1 MTSPVIVAGAGPTGL
16 TLAAELRIAGVPV
29 VLLERDPVPRGESR
43 GMGLHARTVEVLHQR
58 GAGHRFRTP
67 DTPVWPRLHFSLF
80 WLDLSEV
87 GDDAYTLAVP
97 QWRTEQVLEEWVTE
111 LGADIRR
118 GHEVTGVEQ
127 TEDEVVVRVRGPEGE
142 YTLPGA
148 YLVGA
153 DGGHSTVRKLSG
165 FAFPGTGSTFY
176 GVLGDLAVP
185 PGGTADYRVNLY
197 PGGLYAEV
205 PLEGGT
211 KLRLM
216 TTEFDVE
223 PPEPGT
229 PVTDD
234 ELRAAVKRLT
244 GSEREF
250 DTTLWR
256 SRFGNAT
263 RIAEQ
268 YRIGRVFL
276 AGDAAHVHYP
286 IGGQGL
292 NTGVQDA
299 VNLGWKLAA
308 AVRGDAPDG
317 LLDTYHA
324 ERHPVGSQVCMNT
337 QAQIALMHPLDSVGP
352 LRELFGELTE
362 LPEVNRYLLEMVT
375 GTGFRYELPYAGE
388 YAGAPH
394 ELLGRRVP
402 DLPLRPASNADGGDG
417 GDGADGGGPESIATA
432 LHSGRAVLLHLDP
445 DTSPPDISGWD
456 DRVLTV
462 AARPVPELAATTV
475 LIRPDGHV
483 AHAGTDPGDPLLRTA
498 LTTWL
503 GEERA
508 AGAEGR
514 AV

>member
-58 GAGHRFRTP
+58 GVGHRFRTP

-97 QWRTEQVLEEWVTE
+97 QWRTEQVLEEWVVE
-111 LGADIRR
+111 LGAEIRR
-118 GHEVTGVEQ
+118 GHEVIGLEQ
-127 TEDEVVVRVRGPEGE
+127 TEDEVTVRVRGPEGE
-142 YTLPGA
+142 YPLAGA

-153 DGGHSTVRKLSG
+153 DGGHSSVRKLAG

-185 PGGTADYRVNLY
+185 PGDTADYRVNLY

-223 PPEPGT
+223 PPPAGT

-263 RIAEQ
+263 RIAER

-308 AVRGDAPDG
+308 AVHGRAPAG
-317 LLDTYHA
+317 LLDSYHD
-324 ERHPVGSQVCMNT
+324 ERHPVGRQVCMNT

-352 LRELFGELTE
+352 LRELFGELTA

-375 GTGFRYELPYAGE
+375 GTGFRYTMPYADE
-388 YAGAPH
+388 SAGSAH

-402 DLPLRPASNADGGDG
+402 DLPLVTDDGEGPDG
-417 GDGADGGGPESIATA
+417 IAAA

-445 DTSPPDISGWD
+445 ATAPPAVEGWG

-462 AARPVPELAATTV
+462 VARPVPGLDATSV
-475 LIRPDGHV
+475 LIRPDGHI
-483 AHAGTDPGDPLLRTA
+483 AHAGHDPRDPLLRTA

-503 GEERA
+503 GDPDSHD
-508 AGAEGR
+508 GDDAEGR
-514 AV
+514 TV